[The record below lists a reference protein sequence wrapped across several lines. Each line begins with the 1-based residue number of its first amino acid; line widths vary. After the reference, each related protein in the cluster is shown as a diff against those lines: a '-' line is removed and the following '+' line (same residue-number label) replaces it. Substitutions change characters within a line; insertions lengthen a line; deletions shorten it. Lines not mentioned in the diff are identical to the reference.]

1 MFKISALIGGELFV
15 RIVLQC
21 DPSLLGYNPENLCKR
36 LEIEA
41 FVVKVSMKQKFG

>member
-15 RIVLQC
+15 RIVLQW
-21 DPSLLGYNPENLCKR
+21 DPSLLGYYPENLWKR